1 MFKFKNLFNYNVKIY
16 FLFIFLIDTTDNLYL
31 YEKRELLKLF
41 SKNFSLFTLFFREL
55 HEQMKMMNNFEIY
68 FVFINIVLLSAVF
81 SEEIEVTTILE
92 PG

>member
-55 HEQMKMMNNFEIY
+55 HEQMKMMKNFEIY